1 MHLQCGRPGFDPWV
15 GKMPWRRERLP
26 TPVFWPG
33 EFHGPYS
40 CKELQPC
47 LWSREIGQMCTKRT
61 QQTGPENLHRNQVWD
76 KGLSAKGCKVR
87 RNFYFTHWLVH
98 RRSKWQRTL
107 SETEVR
113 KRGTRNL
120 RVCFWPKPEALHPTD
135 RHADLGSARPSRT
148 CSQEPP
154 ACPGSGSARLQH
166 PCTPGSGRAKGPF
179 WSKQAPAA
187 MSLVK
192 GDRTY
197 VHKKDTANGPRKSA

>member
-1 MHLQCGRPGFDPWV
+1 MKCPNYLCSNTFLVILIQLNFESHWAREPLRPLSTTSELDHCGY
-15 GKMPWRRERLP
+15 
-26 TPVFWPG
+26 WPKFCG
-33 EFHGPYS
+33 TMILFFHIILY
-40 CKELQPC
+40 CC
-47 LWSREIGQMCTKRT
+47 LHTSQ
-61 QQTGPENLHRNQVWD
+61 
-76 KGLSAKGCKVR
+76 
-87 RNFYFTHWLVH
+87 
-98 RRSKWQRTL
+98 WQRTL